1 MVFFSMV
8 QSMLFTDINDLLGYS
23 TTKITPLYL
32 QFVLDVHTAQSMLEE
47 ETETYFTPGHKQN

>member
-47 ETETYFTPGHKQN
+47 ETETYFIPGNKQN